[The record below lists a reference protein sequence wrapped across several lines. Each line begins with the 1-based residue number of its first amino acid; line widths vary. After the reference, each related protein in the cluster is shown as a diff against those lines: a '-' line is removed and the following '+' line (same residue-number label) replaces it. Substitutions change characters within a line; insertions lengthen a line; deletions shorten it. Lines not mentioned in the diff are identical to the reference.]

1 MDVSAIHKQFNREKL
16 VQEKESLETR
26 LSTAHQTNEDI
37 GQLSADLAYY
47 STLLD
52 LYNRYEKQVD
62 IFNQATELLNSET
75 DPEFLEMAQKDLETS
90 ETEAEK
96 LSKEMRTMKTERDF
110 TDPDDNKSV
119 IIEVRAGTGGEEAS
133 LFAADLFRM
142 YSNFAKKKG
151 WQVEVVDSSV
161 SENGGYKEVTANIKG
176 RNVYKNMK
184 YESGVHRVQ
193 RIPAT
198 ETAGRIHTST
208 ASVAILPEVKEVE
221 VKIDP
226 ADLKI
231 DVMRASG
238 PGGQSVN
245 TTDSAVRITH
255 LPSGI
260 VVSCR
265 ETKYQDQNKVKAMN
279 LLRAKLYEKQKEEQD
294 AKRAGMRSSQIG
306 SAKRAEKI
314 RTYNFPQSRIT
325 DHRVKKS
332 WFDIETVISGEI
344 DEMVNDINTEMINMM
359 MEKQDK

>member
-1 MDVSAIHKQFNREKL
+1 MDISSIQKQFNKERL
-16 VQEKESLETR
+16 TQEKEGLETR

-52 LYNRYEKQVD
+52 LYRKLEKQAD
-62 IFNQATELLNSET
+62 TFNQASELLNTET
-75 DPEFLEMAQKDLETS
+75 DEELLEMAQKDLEQSTV
-90 ETEAEK
+90 EAER
-96 LSKEMRTMKTERDF
+96 LEKEMRAMKTERDF

-119 IIEVRAGTGGEEAS
+119 IIEVRAGTGGEEAT

-142 YSNFAKKKG
+142 YSNYAKKKG

-161 SENGGYKEVTANIKG
+161 SENGGYKEVTASVKG
-176 RNVYKNMK
+176 HNVYKHMK

-193 RIPAT
+193 RIPVT
-198 ETAGRIHTST
+198 ETSGRIHTST

-226 ADLKI
+226 GDLKI

-279 LLRAKLYEKQKEEQD
+279 LLRAKLYEKQKEEED

-332 WFDIETVISGEI
+332 WFDIETVIAGEI
-344 DEMVNDINTEMINMM
+344 DEMISDIGTEMINMM
-359 MEKQDK
+359 MEKETK